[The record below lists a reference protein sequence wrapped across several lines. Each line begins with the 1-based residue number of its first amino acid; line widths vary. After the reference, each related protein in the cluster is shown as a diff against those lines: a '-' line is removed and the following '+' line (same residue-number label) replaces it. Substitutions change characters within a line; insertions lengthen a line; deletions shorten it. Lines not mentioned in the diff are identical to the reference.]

1 MRWSDMVSGVKSQ
14 VRRQFLLI
22 LTYLPAFAADVAGR
36 PTGFAAGDNEQRWKA
51 AVRSAFTGKA
61 VPSSSRVALEVEYRL
76 DPSQIGHNAP
86 ELDNLLKATIDALD
100 EVLGLRQ
107 GRFARPQADDE
118 RVDRIVASKRVARRG
133 ETPGARVVIVEL

>member
-1 MRWSDMVSGVKSQ
+1 
-14 VRRQFLLI
+14 
-22 LTYLPAFAADVAGR
+22 
-36 PTGFAAGDNEQRWKA
+36 
-51 AVRSAFTGKA
+51 VRSAFAGKT
-61 VPSSSRVALEVEYRL
+61 VPPLSRVAIDVDYRL
-76 DPSQIGHNAP
+76 DPDQVGHNAP
-86 ELDNLLKATIDALD
+86 DLDNLLKATIDALD